1 MADDGGG
8 PTASDADGRTAAA
21 DADGTSTTADAD
33 QETVAD
39 GTAEPGAD
47 TPEVPIPDEVAR
59 RLVHASTSVVP
70 LSYLL
75 LESVTW
81 RRLQIFLLAAVV
93 VGFGL
98 ELLRLRARLEW
109 AVFDRLTREYEQDNL
124 AGYYLGAVG
133 MATVALVFPPP
144 GADPVVAAVAA
155 DPTHVAVPAMFMLT
169 VADPT
174 SGLLGSG
181 TLRPAKQG
189 WVLLATFGVATLLAV
204 PFVPSLAAVL
214 GGVAATVAD
223 GVKPVVRGYVLDDN
237 LTIPVS
243 AAVAMYVAVQ
253 YLPALG

>member
-8 PTASDADGRTAAA
+8 PA
-21 DADGTSTTADAD
+21 TADAD
-33 QETVAD
+33 QRPVDDGAGESAAVTAD
-39 GTAEPGAD
+39 AS
-47 TPEVPIPDEVAR
+47 VPDEVAR

-70 LSYLL
+70 LSYVF
-75 LESVTW
+75 LEFVTW
-81 RRLQIFLLAAVV
+81 RRLQTVLLAAVAA
-93 VGFGL
+93 GLRL
-98 ELLRLRARLEW
+98 ELLRLRAHLEW
-109 AVFDRLTREYEQDNL
+109 DIFDRLTREYEQDNL

-144 GADPVVAAVAA
+144 GADPLVAVVAA
-155 DPTHVAVPAMFMLT
+155 DPTRVAVPAMLMLT
-169 VADPT
+169 IADPT

-204 PFVPSLAAVL
+204 PFVPSMAAVL